1 MKMDVLFL
9 SVLALAASSVAGE
22 VMKPSVM
29 ESVSF
34 LGRWD
39 HRASGS
45 CASAPGALV
54 KFNADTK
61 SVTFDLEGYSRWR
74 FDVDGKSV
82 TLFETNGRATKK
94 LGAVGDGKIHTY
106 RLVKI
111 SESNPGEVCV
121 HDISLGNSGKFG
133 PKPAPSNRRIEFIGD
148 SFTVGFGNE
157 GTNTDPAEME
167 FEKTDASKSY
177 AFILADNFKADFQV
191 NAVSGRGL
199 VRNYANIAPGWTL
212 AKLYDYAVPGI
223 AATDSFPAPW
233 DLNKFHP
240 QVIVLFMGINDFQ
253 GDPPYADKR
262 IFKIA
267 YARFLDKLR
276 EAHPGVKFLLLSTKV
291 WPNDDLTPTVQEIY
305 DEQVASGHK
314 DLEFKALLTENVGLL
329 GHPDVRAHQEMA
341 NTIRP
346 IIGRLGGWLGR

>member
-1 MKMDVLFL
+1 MKKDVLVL
-9 SVLALAASSVAGE
+9 YVLALAASSVAGGN
-22 VMKPSVM
+22 MKPSVM
-29 ESVSF
+29 ESLSF

-45 CASAPGALV
+45 CASAPAAMV
-54 KFNADTK
+54 KFNADAK
-61 SVTFDLEGYSRWR
+61 SVTFDLDGYARWR

-82 TLFETNGRATKK
+82 ILFETNGRTTKK
-94 LGAVGDGKIHTY
+94 LGAVGDGRFHTY

-111 SESNPGEVCV
+111 SESNPGEVCL
-121 HDISLGNSGKFG
+121 HDIALGPSGKFG

-157 GTNTDPAEME
+157 GTNTDPAELE
-167 FEKTDASKSY
+167 FQKTDASKSY
-177 AFILADNFKADFQV
+177 AFLLADGYKADFQV

-223 AATDSFPAPW
+223 AATEASPAMW

-262 IFKIA
+262 IFKVA

-276 EAHPGVKFLLLSTKV
+276 AAHPGVKFLLLSTKV
-291 WPNDDLTPTVQEIY
+291 WPNDDLTPTIQEIY
-305 DEQVASGHK
+305 DEQVAAGRK
-314 DLEFKALLTENVGLL
+314 DLEFKVLQTENVGLL

-341 NTIRP
+341 NIIRP
-346 IIGRLGGWLGR
+346 IMGRLGGWLSR